1 MEETHIVTTVS
12 NMIKFQNILESYI
25 IVPILFS
32 LLALILVLVI
42 RKCLYQVE
50 FEWILHSLNY
60 RYDNLWI
67 KEIKLS
73 KLYKPKVEESFLNF
87 YHICFLA

>member
-1 MEETHIVTTVS
+1 
-12 NMIKFQNILESYI
+12 MIKFQNILESYI